1 MFNMECCTL
10 QQIII
15 WFYASKNVNKVAYS
29 LIDLLKIRVYS
40 VHFKLLLLILCP
52 NILRRY
58 IKVSLFS
65 GAGLQIEI
73 FQAGDAD
80 KGKGWQFCIF
90 LGDCQKK
97 GGSIFLGGAATL
109 IATMLQIIRCCC
121 TIKHKE
127 FHENEAASLCEKKP
141 KRVSSYGDYIMVAT
155 FQNFSFASENRNLS
169 MMIKIATP

>member
-10 QQIII
+10 QQIKI
-15 WFYASKNVNKVAYS
+15 WFYASKNLSQVTYS

-52 NILRRY
+52 NILIRY

-65 GAGLQIEI
+65 GGGLQIEI
-73 FQAGDAD
+73 FQAGDAG

-90 LGDCQKK
+90 LGDRQKK

-109 IATMLQIIRCCC
+109 IATTLQIIRCCC
-121 TIKHKE
+121 TTKHKE
-127 FHENEAASLCEKKP
+127 FHENEAGSLCEKKP
-141 KRVSSYGDYIMVAT
+141 KRVSSCGDYIMVAT
-155 FQNFSFASENRNLS
+155 FQNFSFAFR
-169 MMIKIATP
+169 KQKFVDDD

>member
-15 WFYASKNVNKVAYS
+15 WFYASKNLSKVTYS

-52 NILRRY
+52 NILIRY

-65 GAGLQIEI
+65 GGGLQIEI
-73 FQAGDAD
+73 FQAGDAG

-90 LGDCQKK
+90 LGDRQKK
-97 GGSIFLGGAATL
+97 GAQFFWEGLRPSQQLRFRLSGVVVPQNIKSFMKTRLAAYVKKSQNVSAVVAITLWWQLFRIFRL
-109 IATMLQIIRCCC
+109 R
-121 TIKHKE
+121 
-127 FHENEAASLCEKKP
+127 
-141 KRVSSYGDYIMVAT
+141 
-155 FQNFSFASENRNLS
+155 SENRNLS
-169 MMIKIATP
+169 MMIKIAIP